1 MKNAYNPIEF
11 LGRLLFVALFLP
23 AGLSKLLGFE
33 GTVGYF
39 GSLGIPMA
47 SAAVA
52 ATIGIEVLGSI
63 ALLLGFKTRYVAFG
77 LAGFTLLASVVGHA
91 FWMAPAEQA
100 FVQQLMFFKNI
111 AVVGGLL
118 VLASAGPGKWSF
130 DSKAPQTA

>member
-1 MKNAYNPIEF
+1 MKNFYNPIEF

-23 AGLSKLLGFE
+23 AGLSKLFGFA

-47 SAAVA
+47 PAAVA
-52 ATIGIEVLGSI
+52 ATIAIEVLGSI
-63 ALLLGFKTRYVAFG
+63 ALLFGFKTRYVAFA

-91 FWMAPAEQA
+91 FWAAPAEQA

-118 VLASAGPGKWSF
+118 VLASAGAGKWSF
-130 DSKAPQTA
+130 DGRPPQAV